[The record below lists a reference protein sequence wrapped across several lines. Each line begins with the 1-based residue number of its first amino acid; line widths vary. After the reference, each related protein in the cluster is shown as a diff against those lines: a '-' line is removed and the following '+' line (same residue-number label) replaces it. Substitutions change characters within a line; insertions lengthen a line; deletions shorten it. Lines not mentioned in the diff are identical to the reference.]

1 LQAGIRK
8 HSDAGERLSRRTGT
22 QAKACATFSGTQER
36 MTEPASR
43 RALEGKV
50 ALITGAGSGIGR
62 AIARRFAEEGAAVC
76 LADVNEHTGLASA
89 EEIARGGSRAHF
101 VRTDVS
107 RAADCTHAVE
117 KTLNVF
123 GALHIVVN
131 CAGIIRRA
139 TVTELS
145 EADWDAVMDVNV
157 KSVFLMSRAAIPH
170 LGGGGCIVNIASG
183 WGLSAG
189 PRAAA
194 YCASKAAVVL
204 LTKAMAIDHG
214 AQGIRVNCI
223 CPGDTDTPML
233 RQEASQVGQGEAEFL
248 ADAARRPL
256 RRIGR
261 PEEIADAAV
270 FLASDA
276 ARFITGTA
284 LVVDGGGLA

>member
-1 LQAGIRK
+1 MLV
-8 HSDAGERLSRRTGT
+8 TG
-22 QAKACATFSGTQER
+22 G
-36 MTEPASR
+36 
-43 RALEGKV
+43 
-50 ALITGAGSGIGR
+50 GSGIGR

-76 LADVNEHTGLASA
+76 LADVDEAAGSSSA
-89 EEIARGGSRAHF
+89 AEIAQQVARARF
-101 VRTDVS
+101 VRADVS
-107 RAADCTHAVE
+107 QAADCARAVE
-117 KTLNVF
+117 ETIAAF
-123 GALHIVVN
+123 QALDVLVN
-131 CAGIIRRA
+131 CAGVIRRA

-145 EADWDAVMDVNV
+145 EADWDLMMDVNA
-157 KSVFLMSRAAIPH
+157 KSVFLMSRAAMPH
-170 LGGGGCIVNIASG
+170 LAASGGCIVNIASG
-183 WGLSAG
+183 WGLAAG

-204 LTKAMAIDHG
+204 LTKAMALDHG

-233 RQEASQVGQGEAEFL
+233 RQEAGQVGQPEAEFL

-261 PEEIADAAV
+261 PEEIAGAAL

-276 ARFITGTA
+276 ARFITGVA

>member
-1 LQAGIRK
+1 MT
-8 HSDAGERLSRRTGT
+8 ETPSRR
-22 QAKACATFSGTQER
+22 S
-36 MTEPASR
+36 
-43 RALEGKV
+43 LEGKV
-50 ALITGAGSGIGR
+50 ALVTGAGSGIGR

-76 LADVNEHTGLASA
+76 LADVNEAAGSSSA
-89 EEIARGGSRAHF
+89 EQIASEGERARF

-107 RAADCTHAVE
+107 RSVDCARAVQA
-117 KTLNVF
+117 TVDGF
-123 GALHIVVN
+123 GALHILVN

-139 TVTELS
+139 SVTELS
-145 EADWDAVMDVNV
+145 EADWDLVMDVNA
-157 KSVFLMSRAAIPH
+157 KSVFLMSRAAMPH
-170 LGGGGCIVNIASG
+170 LGAAGGSIVNIASG
-183 WGLSAG
+183 WGLAAG

-204 LTKAMAIDHG
+204 LTKAMALDHG

-233 RQEASQVGQGEAEFL
+233 RQEASQVGQAEAEFL
-248 ADAARRPL
+248 AEAARRPL

-261 PEEIADAAV
+261 PEEIAGAAL

>member
-1 LQAGIRK
+1 MT
-8 HSDAGERLSRRTGT
+8 ENPSRRGL
-22 QAKACATFSGTQER
+22 Q
-36 MTEPASR
+36 
-43 RALEGKV
+43 GKV
-50 ALITGAGSGIGR
+50 ALVTGAGSGIGR

-76 LADVNEHTGLASA
+76 LADVNDAAGSSGTA
-89 EEIARGGSRAHF
+89 EIASQGGRARF

-107 RAADCTHAVE
+107 RAGDCARAVE
-117 KTLNVF
+117 ETIAAYQ
-123 GALHIVVN
+123 ALDVLVN
-131 CAGIIRRA
+131 CAGVIRRA

-145 EADWDAVMDVNV
+145 EADWDLVMDVNA
-157 KSVFLMSRAAIPH
+157 KSVFLMSRAAMPH
-170 LGGGGCIVNIASG
+170 LTAAGGCIVNIASG
-183 WGLSAG
+183 WGLAAG

-204 LTKAMAIDHG
+204 LTKAMALDHG

-233 RQEASQVGQGEAEFL
+233 RQEANQVGQPEAEFL
-248 ADAARRPL
+248 ADAAHRPL

-261 PEEIADAAV
+261 PEEIAGAAL

>member
-1 LQAGIRK
+1 VTDI
-8 HSDAGERLSRRTGT
+8 STRT
-22 QAKACATFSGTQER
+22 
-36 MTEPASR
+36 
-43 RALEGKV
+43 ALANRV
-50 ALITGAGSGIGR
+50 ALVTGAGSGIGR
-62 AIARRFAEEGAAVC
+62 AIALRFAREGTAVT
-76 LADVNEHTGLASA
+76 LADVNATAAAAVAA
-89 EEIARGGSRAHF
+89 EIQRAGGRAQSIA
-101 VRTDVS
+101 TDVT
-107 RAADCTHAVE
+107 RDGDCTRAVE
-117 KTLNVF
+117 QTVAAF
-123 GALHIVVN
+123 GALHTLVN

-145 EADWDAVMDVNV
+145 EADWDAVMDVNA

-170 LGGGGCIVNIASG
+170 LAASRGSILNIASG
-183 WGLSAG
+183 WGLAAG

-194 YCASKAAVVL
+194 YCASKGAVVL

-233 RQEASQVGQGEAEFL
+233 RQEARETGASEADFL

-256 RRIGR
+256 GRIGR

-276 ARFITGTA
+276 AQFITGTA

>member
-1 LQAGIRK
+1 M
-8 HSDAGERLSRRTGT
+8 T
-22 QAKACATFSGTQER
+22 AT
-36 MTEPASR
+36 PSR
-43 RALEGKV
+43 RALQGKV
-50 ALITGAGSGIGR
+50 ALVTGAASGIGR
-62 AIARRFAEEGAAVC
+62 AIALRFAAEGAATF
-76 LADVNEHTGLASA
+76 LADLDDLAGAAAA
-89 EEIARGGSRAHF
+89 EECASQGHGSRYL
-101 VRTDVS
+101 RTDVS
-107 RAADCTHAVE
+107 RAADCSRAVE
-117 KTLNVF
+117 QALSAF
-123 GALHIVVN
+123 GALDILVN
-131 CAGIIRRA
+131 CAGVIRRA

-145 EADWDAVMDVNV
+145 EADWDLVMDVNA
-157 KSVFLMSRAAIPH
+157 KSVFLMCKAAIPH
-170 LGGGGCIVNIASG
+170 LAGTRPSPGPPSARGAIVNIASG
-183 WGLSAG
+183 WGLAAG

-233 RQEASQVGQGEAEFL
+233 RTEARQIGQPEAEFL

-256 RRIGR
+256 RRIGK

>member
-1 LQAGIRK
+1 M
-8 HSDAGERLSRRTGT
+8 SDTH
-22 QAKACATFSGTQER
+22 
-36 MTEPASR
+36 SR
-43 RALEGKV
+43 RALEEKV
-50 ALITGAGSGIGR
+50 ALVTGAASGIGR
-62 AIARRFAEEGAAVC
+62 AIAQRFVREGAAV
-76 LADVNEHTGLASA
+76 LFADLDESAGAAAA
-89 EEIARGGSRAHF
+89 EEAVRAGGRARF
-101 VRTDVS
+101 MRTDVS
-107 RAADCTHAVE
+107 QAADCAGAVE
-117 KTLNVF
+117 EGIAGF
-123 GALHIVVN
+123 GALHILVN
-131 CAGIIRRA
+131 CAGVIRRA

-145 EADWDAVMDVNV
+145 EADWDLVMDVNA

-170 LGGGGCIVNIASG
+170 LAAVRGSILNIASG
-183 WGLSAG
+183 WGLAPG

-233 RQEASQVGQGEAEFL
+233 RQEARQLGQQDADFL
-248 ADAARRPL
+248 AEAARRPL
-256 RRIGR
+256 GRVGR

-276 ARFITGTA
+276 AQFITGTA